1 MAAVRLLFI
10 GPRHAA
16 FPGGDLGVLDF
27 EVLGPHPADAAGEL
41 LTSLRPDVVL
51 LDVDGDPA
59 SFDVVLQLHE
69 AAEPC
74 RAVVIGTQ
82 LSMDV
87 VREAF
92 LVGVYACLC
101 KPISPAA
108 VRSALHRAAEGTAV
122 MRRCLEA
129 ADRPARAEPKDDI
142 DRSSLTPREFEI
154 LQLLLEGRTTA
165 SMADALGVTPR
176 TVKFHV
182 ANLLRKL
189 GFDSRLALLAK
200 LRRDDAFVPFEAR

>member
-1 MAAVRLLFI
+1 MAAVRILFI
-10 GPRHAA
+10 APRGAR
-16 FPGGDLGVLDF
+16 FPGGDLAALDF

-41 LTSLRPDVVL
+41 LTTERPDAVL

-59 SFDVVLQLHE
+59 AFDVVLQLHE
-69 AAEPC
+69 ALEPC
-74 RAVVIGTQ
+74 RAVVIGSH
-82 LSMDV
+82 LSLDV
-87 VREAF
+87 MREAF
-92 LVGVYACLC
+92 LVGVYACLSRSVSASV
-101 KPISPAA
+101 I
-108 VRSALHRAAEGTAV
+108 RSALHRAAEGTAV

-129 ADRPARAEPKDDI
+129 AERPARADPKAEI

-154 LQLLLEGRTTA
+154 LQLLLDGSTTA
-165 SMADALGVTPR
+165 TMARALRVTPR

-200 LRRDDAFVPFEAR
+200 LRRDDTFAPFEAR